1 MRPRNRNRSYEDSNL
16 PVVAAVSQANPTFK
30 INAKHCSHGAACPCF
45 RKQPRRSA
53 ATGRGGYSGLAII
66 AVVLFS
72 VIGARGQE
80 RRAAP
85 TPQTA
90 GEPVA
95 TTFEVI
101 VTGSNIPTAE
111 EVGPNPVDTY
121 RPADI
126 EKLGIRNATDL
137 TTFLP
142 QEAGGTTNLNISN
155 GGDGTVQFN
164 VRGLLAKETLVLVD
178 GKRVAF
184 GSLNGVGFGSGVDI
198 NLIPFPMIDHV
209 DILKDGASAVYG
221 SDAVAGVVNFFLI
234 HKFRGL
240 EIGGSYGNTNMGASN
255 DMGEWEAWIKAG
267 TGNDKTDIVVIADF
281 WERTGGLFSRDRDL
295 SSNAF
300 QIPWG
305 GGEFRNERFPGHIG
319 RIPGFRLIPSM
330 FFGPGGTPLPGV
342 NTPLPHSAPNAAT
355 SPFYKIPFIP
365 GVGIPRGPGVINPNA
380 YPGAPGIIGPHAI
393 QHFPQTGTDYKGGG
407 DYFFLNFAAFTPAL
421 PPADRQSFY
430 GSFMRDVCDKYLT
443 VFADFK
449 YVRSFF
455 DASLA
460 AVPFL
465 PDPFKIPGTNIGLS
479 LFFGGVSV
487 PIQNPFNPF
496 TVADATIPGFFPDGS
511 GLPVTTGVQFRGIND
526 TGPRHEKFTYYDYL
540 FDVGLRGQLGEFGDY
555 FKTWNW
561 ELGFRYSRNEGQ
573 NLSVGE
579 VSAPG
584 LREALLDTDPATA
597 FDPFLNFNAH
607 NTKAARQRVYVTLHN
622 SGEYE
627 LPIGYATVN
636 GDLFNLPAGPVS
648 FALGSEY
655 DAPRWTR
662 DRDALN
668 TTFESIGSTNGGSAR
683 VNRDVWSIYQE
694 VRVPITSPTWNFPGF
709 YSFEV
714 DFAER
719 EEWYSQNTS
728 AVLPSGA
735 FPFQPATH
743 SQYNAQKP
751 KVSVRWQP
759 LDPKYIGALTLRGSY
774 TEAFHA
780 PALSEISPAST
791 EGVDT
796 IAFDPLTN
804 QSYGFENRIIGN
816 PNLKPEVA
824 YEWSY
829 GIVYSPKW
837 LKGLTLSAD
846 WWHIDMRSIASLLG
860 TQFTIDLNNPDLVIR
875 GPPVIPGEPGPII
888 LVIDPNENLT
898 GAIFEGLDY
907 EAIYILD
914 SSIFG
919 HGDFGRL
926 TATVNGTWLSRAEL
940 QILPDTKRFGIAGEF
955 IPPGFTLTSSLP
967 WNRANFSLFYDGP
980 NDTWMQGLD
989 VGAVV
994 HYTGQYEDDNLNLT
1008 TDFSTFAKPQT
1019 PRSGPKPWRARK
1031 VREWVTLDLLTSY
1044 TFNLAPPGLSEVPGF
1059 AKDGG
1064 KNVKMKDGKEK
1075 NVMPVSTAEHNPC
1088 GWRAWLNNTTIT
1100 LGMQNVF
1107 DEDPPFVNSAFENG
1121 YDESLATIK
1130 GRFWYVQLKKRF

>member
-1 MRPRNRNRSYEDSNL
+1 MGISLLLTSIAFGQDTLSTSREADRS
-16 PVVAAVSQANPTFK
+16 
-30 INAKHCSHGAACPCF
+30 
-45 RKQPRRSA
+45 
-53 ATGRGGYSGLAII
+53 
-66 AVVLFS
+66 
-72 VIGARGQE
+72 
-80 RRAAP
+80 
-85 TPQTA
+85 
-90 GEPVA
+90 VA
-95 TTFEVI
+95 TVVEVI

-142 QEAGGTTNLNISN
+142 QEAGGTTNQNISN

-164 VRGLLAKETLVLVD
+164 LRGLLPKETLVLVD

-184 GSLNGVGFGSGVDI
+184 GSLNAVGFSGGVDI
-198 NLIPFPMIDHV
+198 NLIPFPMIDHI

-221 SDAVAGVVNFFLI
+221 SDAVAGVINFFLV
-234 HKFRGL
+234 HKFRGV
-240 EIGGSYGNTNMGASN
+240 EIGGSYGNTNLGASN
-255 DMGEWEAWIKAG
+255 DMGEWEVWLKAG
-267 TGNDKTDIVVIADF
+267 TGDDKTDIVVIADF
-281 WERTGGLFSRDRDL
+281 WERTGGVFSRDRDI

-300 QIPWG
+300 QLPWG
-305 GGEFRNERFPGHIG
+305 GFDTRSGTFPGNIG
-319 RIPGFRLIPSM
+319 GFDFRLIPKL
-330 FFGPGGTPLPGV
+330 FFGPGGLPQFGV
-342 NTPLPHSAPNAAT
+342 NTPLPHSAPNAQT
-355 SPFYKIPFIP
+355 SPFYKDPFA
-365 GVGIPRGPGVINPNA
+365 VNPNA
-380 YPGAPGIIGPHAI
+380 YPGAPGIHNPRR
-393 QHFPQTGTDYKGGG
+393 QLTQVGTDYRGGG

-421 PPADRQSFY
+421 PPADRQAFY

-443 VFADFK
+443 IFADFK

-455 DASLA
+455 DASSA
-460 AVPFL
+460 AVPFI
-465 PDPFKIPGTNIGLS
+465 PDPFKTPGTNIGFS
-479 LFFGGVSV
+479 PFNISV
-487 PIQNPFNPF
+487 PISNPFNPF
-496 TVADATIPGFFPDGS
+496 TVADATIPNFFPDGS
-511 GLPVTTGVQFRGIND
+511 GLPVTTGVGFRGTND
-526 TGPRHEKFTYYDYL
+526 TGPRQERFTYWDAL
-540 FDVGLRGQLGEFGDY
+540 FDVGLRGEMGEFGDY
-555 FKTWNW
+555 FKSWNW

-573 NLSVGE
+573 DLSVGM

-584 LREALLDTDPATA
+584 LRDALLDTDPATA
-597 FDPFLNFNAH
+597 FDPFLNSNGH
-607 NTKAARQRVYVTLHN
+607 NTKVARARVYVNLHN

-627 LPIGYATVN
+627 LPIGYATIN
-636 GDLFNLPAGPVS
+636 GDMFNLPAGPVS

-668 TTFESIGSTNGGSAR
+668 TTFQSIGSVNGGSAR

-694 VRVPITSPTWNFPGF
+694 VRVPFTSPTWNFPGF
-709 YSFEV
+709 YSFEI

-759 LDPKYIGALTLRGSY
+759 FDPKYIGALILRGSY

-780 PALSEISPAST
+780 PALSEISPASS
-791 EGVDT
+791 EGGVGAT
-796 IAFDPLTN
+796 FDPLTN
-804 QSYGFENRIIGN
+804 QGVEAETRVIGN
-816 PNLKPEVA
+816 PNLQPEVA

-829 GIVYSPKW
+829 GAVYNPKW
-837 LKGLTLSAD
+837 IKGLTLSAD

-860 TQFTIDLNNPDLVIR
+860 GQFVVDNNIPGLVIR
-875 GPPVIPGEPGPII
+875 GPPEIPGEPGPII

-955 IPPGFTLTSSLP
+955 IPPGFTLTGSLP

-980 NDTWMQGLD
+980 PDTWMQGLD
-989 VGAVV
+989 VGAIV
-994 HYTGQYEDDNLNLT
+994 HYTGQYEDDNLTLT
-1008 TDFSTFAKPQT
+1008 GSSKPQT
-1019 PRSGPKPWRARK
+1019 PRSGPVPQRARK
-1031 VREWVTLDLLTSY
+1031 VREWVTLDLITSY
-1044 TFNLAPPGLSEVPGF
+1044 TFNLPPPAPAEVPGM
-1059 AKDGG
+1059 AKDAG
-1064 KNVKMKDGKEK
+1064 KNVKVKDGKEK
-1075 NVMPVSTAEHNPC
+1075 NVMPVSTAEYNPC

-1100 LGMQNVF
+1100 LGLQNVF
-1107 DEDPPFVNSAFENG
+1107 DFDPPFVAGAFENG

-1130 GRFWYVQLKKRF
+1130 GRFWYLQLKKRF